1 MQRVSADASLRTRL
15 CQAGKEQ
22 ARKFSW
28 ERSATA
34 LLAVL
39 HDVVE
44 ERSPLLAV
52 QKEEIDLKQ

>member
-1 MQRVSADASLRTRL
+1 MVL

-22 ARKFSW
+22 ARQFSW
-28 ERSATA
+28 ERSAAA
-34 LLAVL
+34 LLAVFRE
-39 HDVVE
+39 VVE